1 MGMTAMTMKRMQ
13 GRGFSLLEVMV
24 ALAILAGALT
34 AISVS
39 IGLSVRSST
48 HARLISQATFLCRQ
62 RLVELEDGFVVNGF
76 TDDAGG
82 KEESGAFD
90 DPGLKRFR
98 WAYRIERVRLPNT
111 DELQSA
117 ATRLLQDRQQIGAGS
132 SGSSS
137 GSSSGGSNAGMNTG
151 MMGGLLGPVK
161 DTLEQGI
168 RKVTVQVLW
177 NEPGH
182 PEQSVQVVAFY
193 TDMRRM
199 PFLQ

>member
-1 MGMTAMTMKRMQ
+1 MRR
-13 GRGFSLLEVMV
+13 RGFSLLEVMV

-76 TDDAGG
+76 TDDAGV
-82 KEESGAFD
+82 KEEGGVFD

-98 WAYRIERVRLPNT
+98 WAYRIERVRLPST
-111 DELQSA
+111 DQLQSA
-117 ATRLLQDRQQIGAGS
+117 ATRLLQNRQQIGAPGAPGS
-132 SGSSS
+132 SPGSSSS
-137 GSSSGGSNAGMNTG
+137 GSSNSGLNTG
-151 MMGGLLGPVK
+151 MMGSLLGPVK

-177 NEPGH
+177 TEPGQ

-199 PFLQ
+199 PFIQ